1 MHKNDNQGRWLQ
13 MLHLVNK
20 NVKQIELSGIRK
32 VFNKVLNDPSIV
44 NLTVGQPDFPTP
56 QNVIKAGIKSLEEE
70 RTGYT
75 TNSGLPDLRKAIAGF
90 VDRRYGLKYE
100 PENEILVTIGASE
113 ALDIAFR
120 TILDEGSEVIL
131 PVPIYPAYEPLIR
144 LCGAIPVFIDTRETG
159 FKLNAEM
166 IKTKLTDKTRCVL
179 LPYPSNPCGSILE
192 KEELQ
197 EIADLLRDK
206 EIFIISDEIYSELTY
221 GTRHHSIASFPEMK
235 EKSIVING
243 LSKSHAMTGWRIGFA
258 LAPTYLIEEM
268 LKIHVYNT
276 VCATST
282 SQYAALEAL
291 SADLIEVEQMK
302 EEYQK
307 RRDYVFD
314 RVKSMGLDVSWPDGA
329 FYLFPSIKNTGMSSE
344 EFNEKL
350 IEQAKV
356 AVIPGSA
363 FSTYGEGYIRISYA
377 SSMENLVEGL
387 NRLEKF
393 LGIIKNSFSGK
404 MESVSAAEHMS

>member
-1 MHKNDNQGRWLQ
+1 
-13 MLHLVNK
+13 MLHLINK
-20 NVKQIELSGIRK
+20 NVRQIEISGIRK

-44 NLTVGQPDFPTP
+44 NLTVGQPDFATP
-56 QNVIKAGIKSLEEE
+56 EKVINAGIRSLEEK

-75 TNSGLPDLRKAIAGF
+75 TNSGLPELRNAITSF

-120 TILDEGSEVIL
+120 TILDESSEVIL
-131 PVPIYPAYEPLIR
+131 PAPIYPAYEPLIR
-144 LCGAIPVFIDTRETG
+144 LCGAKPVFIDTRETG
-159 FKLNAEM
+159 FKLNAKM

-192 KEELQ
+192 KEELE
-197 EIADLLRDK
+197 EIADILRDK

-221 GTRHHSIASFPEMK
+221 GTRHHSIASFPGMK

-258 LAPTYLIEEM
+258 LAPKYLIDEM

-276 VCATST
+276 VCVSST

-291 SADLIEVEQMK
+291 STDLIEVDQMK

-344 EFNEKL
+344 KFTNNL
-350 IEQAKV
+350 IEQAKA

-363 FSTYGEGYIRISYA
+363 FSAYGEGYIRISYA
-377 SSMENLVEGL
+377 SSMENLEEGL
-387 NRLEKF
+387 NRLEEYLEK
-393 LGIIKNSFSGK
+393 INIK
-404 MESVSAAEHMS
+404 MDC

>member
-1 MHKNDNQGRWLQ
+1 

-32 VFNKVLNDPSIV
+32 VFNRVLNDPSIV

-56 QNVIKAGIKSLEEE
+56 ANVINAGIRSLEEK

-75 TNSGLPDLRKAIAGF
+75 TNSGLPELRKAIASF

-131 PVPIYPAYEPLIR
+131 PAPIYPAYEPLIR

-258 LAPTYLIEEM
+258 LAPNYLIEEM

-291 SADLIEVEQMK
+291 SADLIEVELMK

-350 IEQAKV
+350 IEQAKA

-387 NRLEKF
+387 ERLEKF
-393 LGIIKNSFSGK
+393 LKNINI
-404 MESVSAAEHMS
+404 

>member
-1 MHKNDNQGRWLQ
+1 

-32 VFNKVLNDPSIV
+32 VFNRVLNDPSIV

-56 QNVIKAGIKSLEEE
+56 ANVINAGIRSLEEK

-75 TNSGLPDLRKAIAGF
+75 TNSGLPELRKAIASF

-131 PVPIYPAYEPLIR
+131 PAPIYPAYEPLIR

-258 LAPTYLIEEM
+258 LAPNYLIEEM

-291 SADLIEVEQMK
+291 SADLIEVELMK

-350 IEQAKV
+350 IEQAKA

-387 NRLEKF
+387 ERLEKF
-393 LGIIKNSFSGK
+393 LKNINIK
-404 MESVSAAEHMS
+404 MDC

>member
-1 MHKNDNQGRWLQ
+1 
-13 MLHLVNK
+13 MLHLVNN

-56 QNVIKAGIKSLEEE
+56 ENVINAGIRSLEEK

-75 TNSGLPDLRKAIAGF
+75 TNSGLPDLRKAIASF
-90 VDRRYGLKYE
+90 VDRRYGLKYKQ
-100 PENEILVTIGASE
+100 ENEILVTIGASE

-131 PVPIYPAYEPLIR
+131 PAPIYPAYEPLIR

-192 KEELQ
+192 KVELQ

-258 LAPTYLIEEM
+258 LAPAYLIEEM

-387 NRLEKF
+387 NRLETF
-393 LGIIKNSFSGK
+393 LENIHIK
-404 MESVSAAEHMS
+404 MDC

>member
-1 MHKNDNQGRWLQ
+1 

-20 NVKQIELSGIRK
+20 NVRQIELSGIRK

-56 QNVIKAGIKSLEEE
+56 ENVINAGIRSLEEK

-75 TNSGLPDLRKAIAGF
+75 TNSGLPDLRKAIASF

-131 PVPIYPAYEPLIR
+131 PAPIYPAYEPLIR
-144 LCGAIPVFIDTRETG
+144 LCGAIPVFIDTRETS

-166 IKTKLTDKTRCVL
+166 IKAKLTDKTRCVL

-243 LSKSHAMTGWRIGFA
+243 LSKSHAMTGWRIGYA
-258 LAPTYLIEEM
+258 LAPNYLIEEM

-291 SADLIEVEQMK
+291 SADLIEVELMK

-329 FYLFPSIKNTGMSSE
+329 FYLFPSIKKTGMSSE

-350 IEQAKV
+350 IEQAK
-356 AVIPGSA
+356 AACIPGSA
-363 FSTYGEGYIRISYA
+363 FSSYGEGYIRISYA
-377 SSMENLVEGL
+377 NSMENLVEGL

-393 LGIIKNSFSGK
+393 LENTNIK
-404 MESVSAAEHMS
+404 MDC